1 MTASDAGVHLRYS
14 AWASQKLLD
23 AVGALSA
30 DDLNRNIGVSHGSL
44 VGTLGHIQ
52 FADWIW
58 YTRAIAPMDRPAETL
73 DVMQSAWP
81 DLLQKWISWAD
92 TLTDADIARVI
103 DYKALDG
110 KPLRT
115 PLWQIILH
123 VVNHATLHR
132 GQAMAMLRQLGV
144 KPPGTD
150 LIYYYRELDS
160 VTS

>member
-1 MTASDAGVHLRYS
+1 M
-14 AWASQKLLD
+14 QKL
-23 AVGALSA
+23 A
-30 DDLNRNIGVSHGSL
+30 
-44 VGTLGHIQ
+44 
-52 FADWIW
+52 
-58 YTRAIAPMDRPAETL
+58 
-73 DVMQSAWP
+73 

-92 TLTDADIARVI
+92 TLTDADIERVI
-103 DYKALDG
+103 EYKALDG